1 MELQLLFGFWFVN
14 EVLIK
19 LNKKVL
25 HTTNLTIGYKTKS
38 NTITITKNLNINL
51 PSEKLIGLIGANG
64 IGKSTLLKTITG
76 IIKPLEG
83 KVFINDNPIES
94 FKPEDLAKKLSIVL
108 TEHLPPSNLSVY
120 EIVALG
126 RQPYTNWLG
135 TLSDEDKIKIEKAID
150 QTEIHSFQNKKHYE
164 ISDGQLQKTMIA
176 RALAQDT
183 DLIILDEP
191 TTHLDLVHK
200 VTLLKLLQKLT
211 HETGK
216 TILYSTHDIDLAI
229 QLCDEII
236 VITENKVFQN
246 QPCKLIEEGIFNEIF
261 KNENIQFDASHGKF
275 NIK

>member
-1 MELQLLFGFWFVN
+1 MYLCGKKMQ
-14 EVLIK
+14 
-19 LNKKVL
+19 KKVL
-25 HTTNLTIGYKTKS
+25 HTKNLTIGYINKS
-38 NTITITKNLNINL
+38 KSTIIAKNLNIHL
-51 PSEKLIGLIGANG
+51 TSGKLIGLIGANG

-83 KVFINDNPIES
+83 SVFINDKSIET
-94 FKPEDLAKKLSIVL
+94 FKSEDLAKELSIVL

-135 TLSDEDKIKIEKAID
+135 TLSKEDKSKIDEAIRL
-150 QTEIHSFQNKKHYE
+150 TEIDAFQHKKHFE
-164 ISDGQLQKTMIA
+164 VSDGQLQKTLIA

-236 VITENKVFQN
+236 VITEDKVYQN
-246 QPCKLIEEGIFNEIF
+246 EPCKLIEEGVFEVIF

>member
-1 MELQLLFGFWFVN
+1 M
-14 EVLIK
+14 
-19 LNKKVL
+19 
-25 HTTNLTIGYKTKS
+25 
-38 NTITITKNLNINL
+38 
-51 PSEKLIGLIGANG
+51 
-64 IGKSTLLKTITG
+64 
-76 IIKPLEG
+76 
-83 KVFINDNPIES
+83 
-94 FKPEDLAKKLSIVL
+94 SIVL

-135 TLSDEDKIKIEKAID
+135 TLSKEDKSKIDEAIRL
-150 QTEIHSFQNKKHYE
+150 TEIDAFQHKKHFE
-164 ISDGQLQKTMIA
+164 VSDGQLQKTLIA

-236 VITENKVFQN
+236 VITEDKVYQN
-246 QPCKLIEEGIFNEIF
+246 EPCKLIEEGVFEVIF

>member
-1 MELQLLFGFWFVN
+1 MQ
-14 EVLIK
+14 
-19 LNKKVL
+19 KKVL
-25 HTTNLTIGYKTKS
+25 HTTNLTIGYTSKS
-38 NTITITKNLNINL
+38 NTTTIVKNLSINL
-51 PSEKLIGLIGANG
+51 PSGKLIGLIGANG

-83 KVFINDNPIES
+83 NVFINDKLIET
-94 FKPEDLAKKLSIVL
+94 FKPEDLAKELSIVL

-135 TLSDEDKIKIEKAID
+135 TLSNDDKLKIEEAISL
-150 QTEIHSFQNKKHYE
+150 TEISSFQHKKHYE
-164 ISDGQLQKTMIA
+164 ISDGQLQKTLIA

-200 VTLLKLLQKLT
+200 VTLLKLLQKLS
-211 HETGK
+211 HKTGK

-229 QLCDEII
+229 QLCDEMI
-236 VITENKVFQN
+236 VITENEVFQN
-246 QPCKLIEEGIFNEIF
+246 QPCQLIEDGIFDTIF

>member
-1 MELQLLFGFWFVN
+1 MN
-14 EVLIK
+14 T
-19 LNKKVL
+19 NVL
-25 HTTNLTIGYKTKS
+25 HTKNLTIGYTNKS
-38 NTITITKNLNINL
+38 KSTTIAKNLNIHL
-51 PSEKLIGLIGANG
+51 TSGKLIGLIGANG

-83 KVFINDNPIES
+83 NVFINDKSIED
-94 FKPEDLAKKLSIVL
+94 FKSEDLAKELSIVL
-108 TEHLPPSNLSVY
+108 TEQLPPSNLSIY

-135 TLSDEDKIKIEKAID
+135 TLSKEDKLKIDEAIRL
-150 QTEIHSFQNKKHYE
+150 TEIDAFQHKKHFE
-164 ISDGQLQKTMIA
+164 VSDGQLQKTLIA

-236 VITENKVFQN
+236 VITEEKIYQN
-246 QPCKLIEEGIFNEIF
+246 QPCKLIEQGIFNEIF

>member
-1 MELQLLFGFWFVN
+1 MN
-14 EVLIK
+14 T
-19 LNKKVL
+19 NVL
-25 HTTNLTIGYKTKS
+25 HTKNLTIGYKNKS
-38 NTITITKNLNINL
+38 NTTVIAKNLNIHL
-51 PSEKLIGLIGANG
+51 TSGKLIGLIGANG

-76 IIKPLEG
+76 IIKPVEG
-83 KVFINDNPIES
+83 NVFINNKSIET
-94 FKPEDLAKKLSIVL
+94 FKSEDLAKELSIVL

-135 TLSDEDKIKIEKAID
+135 TLSNEDKIKIEEALTL
-150 QTEIHSFQNKKHYE
+150 TEIHSFQHKKHFE
-164 ISDGQLQKTMIA
+164 ISDGQLQKTLIA

-236 VITENKVFQN
+236 VITEDQVYQN
-246 QPCKLIEEGIFNEIF
+246 EPCKLIEEGIFNEIF
-261 KNENIQFDASHGKF
+261 KNENIQFDALHGKF

>member
-1 MELQLLFGFWFVN
+1 MQ
-14 EVLIK
+14 
-19 LNKKVL
+19 KKVL
-25 HTTNLTIGYKTKS
+25 YTKNLTIGYKNKS
-38 NTITITKNLNINL
+38 NCTIIAKNLNIHL
-51 PSEKLIGLIGANG
+51 PSGKLIGLIGANG

-83 KVFINDNPIES
+83 SVFINDKLIET
-94 FKPEDLAKKLSIVL
+94 FQPEDLAKELSIVL

-135 TLSDEDKIKIEKAID
+135 TLSNEDKIKIEEALTL
-150 QTEIHSFQNKKHYE
+150 TEIHSFQNKKHYE
-164 ISDGQLQKTMIA
+164 ISDGQLQKTLIA

-229 QLCDEII
+229 QLCDEMI
-236 VITENKVFQN
+236 VLTEKEVYQN
-246 QPCKLIEEGIFNEIF
+246 EPCRLIEEGIFNTIF
-261 KNENIQFDASHGKF
+261 KNESIHFDAFHGKF

>member
-1 MELQLLFGFWFVN
+1 
-14 EVLIK
+14 
-19 LNKKVL
+19 LNKNVL
-25 HTTNLTIGYKTKS
+25 HTTNLTIGYTHKS
-38 NTITITKNLNINL
+38 NTTTIAKNVNINL
-51 PSEKLIGLIGANG
+51 PSGKLIGLIGANG

-76 IIKPLEG
+76 ILKPIEG
-83 KVFINDNPIES
+83 QVFINEKPIEQ
-94 FKPEDLAKKLSIVL
+94 FKSEELAKQLSIVL

-135 TLSDEDKIKIEKAID
+135 TLSTEDKSKIDEAIKL
-150 QTEIHSFQNKKHYE
+150 TEINSFQHKKHFE
-164 ISDGQLQKTMIA
+164 ISDGQLQKTLIA

-229 QLCDEII
+229 QLCDEMII
-236 VITENKVFQN
+236 ITENKVHQN
-246 QPCKLIEEGIFNEIF
+246 QPRQLIEEGIFNSIF

>member
-1 MELQLLFGFWFVN
+1 MYLCGKKMQ
-14 EVLIK
+14 
-19 LNKKVL
+19 KKVL
-25 HTTNLTIGYKTKS
+25 HTKNLTIGYTNKS
-38 NTITITKNLNINL
+38 KSTTIAKNLNIHL
-51 PSEKLIGLIGANG
+51 TSAKLIGLIGANG
-64 IGKSTLLKTITG
+64 IGKSTLLKTLTG

-83 KVFINDNPIES
+83 SVFINDKPIEN
-94 FKPEDLAKKLSIVL
+94 FKPENLAKELSIVL

-135 TLSDEDKIKIEKAID
+135 TLSNEDKIKIEEAIAL
-150 QTEIHSFQNKKHYE
+150 TEISSFQHKKHYE
-164 ISDGQLQKTMIA
+164 ISDGQLQKTLIA

-236 VITENKVFQN
+236 VITQDKVYQN
-246 QPCKLIEEGIFNEIF
+246 EPCKLIEKGVFNEIF

>member
-1 MELQLLFGFWFVN
+1 MQ
-14 EVLIK
+14 
-19 LNKKVL
+19 KKVL
-25 HTTNLTIGYKTKS
+25 HTTNLTIGYKSKS
-38 NTITITKNLNINL
+38 NKSIIAENININL
-51 PSEKLIGLIGANG
+51 LSGKLIGLIGANG

-76 IIKPLEG
+76 ILKPLEG
-83 KVFINDNPIES
+83 AVFINDKSIET
-94 FKPEDLAKKLSIVL
+94 FKPQDLAKELSLVL

-135 TLSDEDKIKIEKAID
+135 NLTLEDKIKIEEAINLTD
-150 QTEIHSFQNKKHYE
+150 IGLFQHKKHYE
-164 ISDGQLQKTMIA
+164 ISDGQLQKTLIA

-200 VTLLKLLQKLT
+200 VTLLKLLQKLA

-236 VITENKVFQN
+236 VLTENELYQDE
-246 QPCKLIEEGIFNEIF
+246 PCNLITNGVLNSIF
-261 KNENIQFDASHGKF
+261 KNENIQFDASLGKF

>member
-1 MELQLLFGFWFVN
+1 M
-14 EVLIK
+14 
-19 LNKKVL
+19 NKNIL
-25 HTTNLTIGYKTKS
+25 HTTNLTIGYNHKSKTT
-38 NTITITKNLNINL
+38 TIAKNININL
-51 PSEKLIGLIGANG
+51 PSGKLIGLIGANG

-76 IIKPLEG
+76 ILKPIEG
-83 KVFINDNPIES
+83 QVFINEKPIEQ
-94 FKPEDLAKKLSIVL
+94 FKSEELAKQLSIVL

-135 TLSDEDKIKIEKAID
+135 TLSKEDKSKIEEAINL
-150 QTEIHSFQNKKHYE
+150 TEINSFQHKKHYE
-164 ISDGQLQKTMIA
+164 ISDGQLQKTLIA

-229 QLCDEII
+229 QLCDEMI
-236 VITENKVFQN
+236 VITENEIHQN
-246 QPCKLIEEGIFNEIF
+246 QPCLLIEEGIFNSIF

>member
-1 MELQLLFGFWFVN
+1 
-14 EVLIK
+14 
-19 LNKKVL
+19 LNRNIL
-25 HTTNLTIGYKTKS
+25 HTTNLTIGYQNKSKTTPIVE
-38 NTITITKNLNINL
+38 NININL
-51 PSEKLIGLIGANG
+51 QSGKLIGLIGANG

-76 IIKPLEG
+76 IIKPIKG
-83 KVFINDNPIES
+83 KVYINETPIEN
-94 FKPEDLAKKLSIVL
+94 FKPEDLAKALSIVL

-135 TLSDEDKIKIEKAID
+135 TLSEEDKSKIDEAIIL
-150 QTEIHSFQNKKHYE
+150 TEINSFQHKKHFE
-164 ISDGQLQKTMIA
+164 ISDGQLQKTLIA

-216 TILYSTHDIDLAI
+216 TILYSTHDVDLAI
-229 QLCDEII
+229 QLCDEIV
-236 VITENKVFQN
+236 VITENEVLQN
-246 QPCKLIEEGIFNEIF
+246 QPCKLIEEGVFNAIF
-261 KNENIQFDASHGKF
+261 KNENIQFDASQGKF

>member
-1 MELQLLFGFWFVN
+1 MQ
-14 EVLIK
+14 
-19 LNKKVL
+19 KKVL
-25 HTTNLTIGYKTKS
+25 HTKNLTIGYKNKS
-38 NTITITKNLNINL
+38 NTTTIAKNLNINL
-51 PSEKLIGLIGANG
+51 TSGKLIGLIGANG

-76 IIKPLEG
+76 IIKPIEG
-83 KVFINDNPIES
+83 SVFIHEKSIELYNPEA
-94 FKPEDLAKKLSIVL
+94 LAKELSIVL

-135 TLSDEDKIKIEKAID
+135 TLSKEDKIKIDEAISL
-150 QTEIHSFQNKKHYE
+150 TEINFFQHKKHYE
-164 ISDGQLQKTMIA
+164 ISDGQLQKTLIA

-211 HETGK
+211 HETRK

-229 QLCDEII
+229 QLCDEMI
-236 VITENKVFQN
+236 VITENEVFQN
-246 QPCKLIEEGIFNEIF
+246 QPCKLIEQGVFNAIF
-261 KNENIQFDASHGKF
+261 KNENIQFNASNGKF
-275 NIK
+275 IIR